1 MTKFWKWRSRNKSI
15 KNWSIEGLP
24 SEKLGVCRNSNTL
37 LSVAPCGNH
46 TTKRTGGKG
55 GYPRIFHF
63 RSEPRAGCSGGIEG
77 RKSGDQ
83 WGASG
88 FGPFQ
93 SKKNRLGK
101 IRTFDSENRK
111 LESKIGPKTDQKV
124 ITQQL
129 GIPSTVGI
137 GKLVSKYTG
146 GSHGGYNE
154 GNCKVGN
161 WGLKPPSFS
170 ENFLDFFAYTG
181 HY

>member
-1 MTKFWKWRSRNKSI
+1 MEIIQRKEQGEK
-15 KNWSIEGLP
+15 EGTPEFFIFDPNPGLAARA
-24 SEKLGVCRNSNTL
+24 ELRDENLGISLVRPVSARLNT
-37 LSVAPCGNH
+37 
-46 TTKRTGGKG
+46 
-55 GYPRIFHF
+55 
-63 RSEPRAGCSGGIEG
+63 
-77 RKSGDQ
+77 
-83 WGASG
+83 
-88 FGPFQ
+88 
-93 SKKNRLGK
+93 KNRLRK
-101 IRTFDSENRK
+101 IGTFDSENRK
-111 LESKIGPKTDQKV
+111 LESKIGPKTDRKV

-154 GNCKVGN
+154 GNCKEEN

>member
-1 MTKFWKWRSRNKSI
+1 MEII
-15 KNWSIEGLP
+15 KRKEQGNRWVPQNFFIFDPNPGLAARA
-24 SEKLGVCRNSNTL
+24 ELRDENLGISGVRPILARLNT
-37 LSVAPCGNH
+37 
-46 TTKRTGGKG
+46 
-55 GYPRIFHF
+55 
-63 RSEPRAGCSGGIEG
+63 
-77 RKSGDQ
+77 
-83 WGASG
+83 
-88 FGPFQ
+88 
-93 SKKNRLGK
+93 KNRLRKTG
-101 IRTFDSENRK
+101 TFDSENRK

-154 GNCKVGN
+154 GNCKVGS

-170 ENFLDFFAYTG
+170 ENFFDFFAYTG

>member
-1 MTKFWKWRSRNKSI
+1 MEIIQRKEQGEKVGTPEFFIFDPNP
-15 KNWSIEGLP
+15 GLAARA
-24 SEKLGVCRNSNTL
+24 ELRDENLG
-37 LSVAPCGNH
+37 
-46 TTKRTGGKG
+46 
-55 GYPRIFHF
+55 I
-63 RSEPRAGCSGGIEG
+63 SGV
-77 RKSGDQ
+77 RPVSARFK
-83 WGASG
+83 A
-88 FGPFQ
+88 
-93 SKKNRLGK
+93 KKNRLGK

-170 ENFLDFFAYTG
+170 ENFLDFYAYTG

>member
-1 MTKFWKWRSRNKSI
+1 MEIIQRKEQGEKVGTPKFFIFDPNP
-15 KNWSIEGLP
+15 GLAARA
-24 SEKLGVCRNSNTL
+24 ELRDENLG
-37 LSVAPCGNH
+37 
-46 TTKRTGGKG
+46 
-55 GYPRIFHF
+55 I
-63 RSEPRAGCSGGIEG
+63 SGV
-77 RKSGDQ
+77 RPVSARLK
-83 WGASG
+83 A
-88 FGPFQ
+88 
-93 SKKNRLGK
+93 KNRLGK
-101 IRTFDSENRK
+101 IGTFDSENRK
-111 LESKIGPKTDQKV
+111 LESKIEPKTDQKV

-170 ENFLDFFAYTG
+170 ENFLDFYAYTG

>member
-1 MTKFWKWRSRNKSI
+1 MEIIQRKEQGEK
-15 KNWSIEGLP
+15 EGTPEFFIFDPNPGLAARA
-24 SEKLGVCRNSNTL
+24 ELRDENLGISWVRPVSARLNT
-37 LSVAPCGNH
+37 
-46 TTKRTGGKG
+46 
-55 GYPRIFHF
+55 
-63 RSEPRAGCSGGIEG
+63 
-77 RKSGDQ
+77 
-83 WGASG
+83 
-88 FGPFQ
+88 
-93 SKKNRLGK
+93 KNRLRK
-101 IRTFDSENRK
+101 IGTFDSENRK

-154 GNCKVGN
+154 GNCKEGN